1 MAVEHDNAGDRVAD
15 VIFDAVRA
23 GSVGVRDILD
33 GDQLGRGEG
42 DGHGVR
48 FEEADQ
54 PAGYIGS
61 NRSYREEWSSFLLT
75 EPGAEEQ

>member
-1 MAVEHDNAGDRVAD
+1 MP
-15 VIFDAVRA
+15 VIELQM
-23 GSVGVRDILD
+23 SLSMQLERDLWVLGTSLTVIK
-33 GDQLGRGEG
+33 LGRGEG

-61 NRSYREEWSSFLLT
+61 NRS
-75 EPGAEEQ
+75 

>member
-1 MAVEHDNAGDRVAD
+1 MP
-15 VIFDAVRA
+15 VIELQM
-23 GSVGVRDILD
+23 SLSMQLERDLWVLGTSLTVIK
-33 GDQLGRGEG
+33 LGRGEG

-54 PAGYIGS
+54 PAGYIVS
-61 NRSYREEWSSFLLT
+61 NRSYREEWSSSLLT